1 MGKITKDENLHLG
14 DEQKDENLHRGDV
27 RAQQM
32 KTFILGNFSK
42 HYQPS
47 STTRGSTVICPLD
60 TPKWMLYWDYNNLTT
75 KVSSKNP
82 HSF

>member
-1 MGKITKDENLHLG
+1 MKSFILGTSTKMKDLILGKSTKDENFHLG
-14 DEQKDENLHRGDV
+14 NL
-27 RAQQM
+27 
-32 KTFILGNFSK
+32 SK

-47 STTRGSTVICPLD
+47 STTRRSTVICPLD
-60 TPKWMLYWDYNNLTT
+60 TPEWMLYWDYNNLTT